1 MRYPAS
7 EKLEI
12 IRTVEKSHLPA
23 KQTLDM
29 LGIPKTTFYRWY
41 DRFLAFG
48 DAGLEDRN
56 SSPGRVWNRIPD
68 DVRGQIIDLALE
80 ETQLSPRELAV
91 RFTDTRGYFVSE
103 ASVYRLLKAHDLI
116 TSPAFVV
123 IKAAD
128 EFRDKTTAPNQLW
141 QTDFTYLKVI
151 GWGWFYLSTVLDD
164 YSRYIIAW
172 KLCTNMTA
180 DDVTATLK
188 LALEASGC
196 NRANVVHKPRL
207 LSDNG
212 SSYISG
218 DLAEWLEDHGMDH
231 VRGAPYHPQTQG
243 KIERWHQTLKNRIL
257 LENYYLPGDLEN
269 QISAFYHRAECL
281 THVGDSQAV
290 RSLTQCGEP
299 MRFAMAAPIDLRNDF
314 DSVSLRRLAKRTR
327 DATQSRRLL
336 ALAEVYDGGSRT
348 DASRIGGVGLQI
360 IRDWVLRFNARGPD
374 GLVDGKSPGAPSK
387 LNADHRRALAE
398 VVEAGPVPAVDGVVR
413 WRRKDLARW
422 LLETFAISL
431 DETTVGR
438 ELKALGFAK
447 ISARPRHYAQ
457 NELAVEAFKKNFPA
471 ELAKIRA
478 RLPKGVEIELW
489 WQDEAR
495 IGQKNK
501 LTRRWARR
509 GTRPRAPRDQR
520 TEWAY
525 IFGAICPAK
534 GKGAGLV
541 MPWCDTDA
549 MAAHLIEISAAVDP
563 GAHAVLIVDQ
573 AGWHLTPKLAIPD
586 NITVLA
592 LPPRSP
598 ELNPVENVWQF
609 MRDNWLSN
617 RIFKSYEDIVALCC
631 QAWNNLID
639 QPWKIMSL
647 GMRKWAHGF

>member
-1 MRYPAS
+1 
-7 EKLEI
+7 
-12 IRTVEKSHLPA
+12 
-23 KQTLDM
+23 
-29 LGIPKTTFYRWY
+29 
-41 DRFLAFG
+41 
-48 DAGLEDRN
+48 
-56 SSPGRVWNRIPD
+56 
-68 DVRGQIIDLALE
+68 
-80 ETQLSPRELAV
+80 
-91 RFTDTRGYFVSE
+91 
-103 ASVYRLLKAHDLI
+103 
-116 TSPAFVV
+116 
-123 IKAAD
+123 
-128 EFRDKTTAPNQLW
+128 
-141 QTDFTYLKVI
+141 
-151 GWGWFYLSTVLDD
+151 
-164 YSRYIIAW
+164 
-172 KLCTNMTA
+172 
-180 DDVTATLK
+180 
-188 LALEASGC
+188 
-196 NRANVVHKPRL
+196 
-207 LSDNG
+207 
-212 SSYISG
+212 
-218 DLAEWLEDHGMDH
+218 
-231 VRGAPYHPQTQG
+231 
-243 KIERWHQTLKNRIL
+243 
-257 LENYYLPGDLEN
+257 
-269 QISAFYHRAECL
+269 
-281 THVGDSQAV
+281 
-290 RSLTQCGEP
+290 
-299 MRFAMAAPIDLRNDF
+299 MAAPIDLRNDF

-647 GMRKWAHGF
+647 GMRKWAQVLINDRWYKVLEVPGSVSNYVRDVREEFLSCRYGPFANSGAMLAFLLSGSADDVFNAIEKRLGCILHRVPEHPRKPNRVSHHLRKVPAGKAYPKEFACYHLVLGYFELSRSRDSRTG

>member
-1 MRYPAS
+1 MHGLCGWYIPAIS
-7 EKLEI
+7 IFELDQRMTAVRNSDVI
-12 IRTVEKSHLPA
+12 IICGAMMGSAVA
-23 KQTLDM
+23 
-29 LGIPKTTFYRWY
+29 W
-41 DRFLAFG
+41 FLASDPAFAGHITVVERDPSLEFASTSHSNSCMRQQFSTEINIRISQFTAAYIRDFKTHMGGSGTVPPRTDYFG
-48 DAGLEDRN
+48 YLYLAASDYGARAMRAMHDLQRRLGAATALLEPADLAREFPFMRLDDIRLGSLGLEDEGYFDAEAIRAA
-56 SSPGRVWNRIPD
+56 W
-68 DVRGQIIDLALE
+68 VRGARALGARFITVE
-80 ETQLSPRELAV
+80 VVGFEQDGSGISAVVLGDGAAMDCGYVVNAAGPRAAQVAAMAGMALPVEPRKRAQ
-91 RFTDTRGYFVSE
+91 TR
-103 ASVYRLLKAHDLI
+103 ANA
-116 TSPAFVV
+116 
-123 IKAAD
+123 
-128 EFRDKTTAPNQLW
+128 
-141 QTDFTYLKVI
+141 
-151 GWGWFYLSTVLDD
+151 
-164 YSRYIIAW
+164 
-172 KLCTNMTA
+172 
-180 DDVTATLK
+180 
-188 LALEASGC
+188 
-196 NRANVVHKPRL
+196 RANVH
-207 LSDNG
+207 S
-212 SSYISG
+212 
-218 DLAEWLEDHGMDH
+218 
-231 VRGAPYHPQTQG
+231 
-243 KIERWHQTLKNRIL
+243 
-257 LENYYLPGDLEN
+257 
-269 QISAFYHRAECL
+269 YHRAECL

-398 VVEAGPVPAVDGVVR
+398 VVEAGPVLAVDGVVR
-413 WRRKDLARW
+413 WQRKDLARW

>member
-1 MRYPAS
+1 M
-7 EKLEI
+7 L
-12 IRTVEKSHLPA
+12 KSHGISVVRNIPA
-23 KQTLDM
+23 VGEDLQDHLQTRLQFECTEPVTANDIVRSHWHAARG
-29 LGIPKTTFYRWY
+29 LLRFLVHRDGIFSTPSFKTQAYVRCRPEAQYPEARIQCALSSGTTRYARDL
-41 DRFLAFG
+41 DRFSGFHIGSYYLWPESRGSIHLKSADPLERPKIRVNYLSHPRDREVSVLAFKMARKIAEQPALQRVIVG
-48 DAGLEDRN
+48 EVRPGPEVVTSDEILDFIQGTGETCWHPISTCRMGSDAESVVD
-56 SSPGRVWNRIPD
+56 
-68 DVRGQIIDLALE
+68 E
-80 ETQLSPRELAV
+80 EL
-91 RFTDTRGYFVSE
+91 
-103 ASVYRLLKAHDLI
+103 
-116 TSPAFVV
+116 
-123 IKAAD
+123 
-128 EFRDKTTAPNQLW
+128 
-141 QTDFTYLKVI
+141 
-151 GWGWFYLSTVLDD
+151 
-164 YSRYIIAW
+164 
-172 KLCTNMTA
+172 
-180 DDVTATLK
+180 
-188 LALEASGC
+188 
-196 NRANVVHKPRL
+196 
-207 LSDNG
+207 
-212 SSYISG
+212 
-218 DLAEWLEDHGMDH
+218 
-231 VRGAPYHPQTQG
+231 
-243 KIERWHQTLKNRIL
+243 
-257 LENYYLPGDLEN
+257 
-269 QISAFYHRAECL
+269 YHRAECL

-360 IRDWVLRFNARGPD
+360 IRDWVLRFNARGLD

-563 GAHAVLIVDQ
+563 GAQAVLIVDQ

>member
-1 MRYPAS
+1 MKYRVRLFVYILLVNLAS
-7 EKLEI
+7 ANAQDDQQRMTALRSALE
-12 IRTVEKSHLPA
+12 TYV
-23 KQTLDM
+23 
-29 LGIPKTTFYRWY
+29 
-41 DRFLAFG
+41 
-48 DAGLEDRN
+48 
-56 SSPGRVWNRIPD
+56 SSPITFRNHSALNHYSDLLKDHETTIRQWVFELYKTHLGTGHARTEYNRGRSSSGGIVQKDLNFVHYEMPYWFKDFGQKPD
-68 DVRGQIIDLALE
+68 KGWPLVIVLHGGGSDKSSNDDQYEAMKTRYQPGIAARNLRYAALRAPNDE
-80 ETQLSPRELAV
+80 YDGFYT
-91 RFTDTRGYFVSE
+91 GYF
-103 ASVYRLLKAHDLI
+103 Y
-116 TSPAFVV
+116 
-123 IKAAD
+123 
-128 EFRDKTTAPNQLW
+128 
-141 QTDFTYLKVI
+141 
-151 GWGWFYLSTVLDD
+151 
-164 YSRYIIAW
+164 
-172 KLCTNMTA
+172 
-180 DDVTATLK
+180 
-188 LALEASGC
+188 AL
-196 NRANVVHKPRL
+196 
-207 LSDNG
+207 
-212 SSYISG
+212 
-218 DLAEWLEDHGMDH
+218 
-231 VRGAPYHPQTQG
+231 
-243 KIERWHQTLKNRIL
+243 
-257 LENYYLPGDLEN
+257 
-269 QISAFYHRAECL
+269 YHRAECL

-374 GLVDGKSPGAPSK
+374 GLIDGKSPGAPSK